1 MGKVTNNFPKK
12 TYFCL
17 INLYAM
23 KITIVSFAMVAA
35 FGLISCDN
43 TKHNTLTE
51 QEKAEGWEL
60 LFDGETLDGWRDY
73 NGTALTGPWEVV
85 NGTIQADGQGSD
97 ASGYIVTDKAYENFE
112 LSWDWK
118 ISKGGNSGLL
128 YHVVERPQFPVPYVT
143 GPEYQLIDDIN
154 FAEPLEDWQR
164 CGVDYA
170 MYLPDFNTIK
180 VHPAGEWNNSKIIFD
195 NGHVTY
201 FMNGHKTVEFD
212 AWSDDW
218 FSRKNSGKW
227 ANAPEYGLAHKGLIC
242 LQDHGYPAWFRNIK
256 IKELPRKTREA
267 RLFNGEDITNWDKYG
282 TELWYVKDGLLVCE
296 SGPDKQYGYLA
307 TREYYDDF
315 DLTVEFKQEADGNS
329 GVFIRSFVEEKDVK
343 VNGWQVDDSL
353 AQSDSNRLAVS
364 WFDAMLNRTLGQ
376 IEEDFTEYRI
386 SEALMKL
393 YRLFWDEFSGWYLEM
408 VKPGYRQPTD
418 RATMD
423 ATKAFF
429 DRLLRT
435 LHPFMPFITE
445 EIWQHMAP
453 RKDGESITVAALP
466 APQPFDQALLERIE
480 QLKEAVSSVRNIR
493 KEHNIPNK
501 EALELYV
508 IGDDNYHRE
517 YNPLLQKM
525 ANLNR
530 VEEIAEKRSD
540 AAAFIVKTTEYF
552 VPLGGSIDVEEE
564 LKKLKADL
572 AYQEGFL
579 ASVLKKLSN
588 ERFVQNAPAK
598 VIETEHAKRHDAEA
612 KIKALK
618 ERIDQL
624 Q

>member
-1 MGKVTNNFPKK
+1 
-12 TYFCL
+12 
-17 INLYAM
+17 M
-23 KITIVSFAMVAA
+23 KITIVSFAMTAA
-35 FGLISCDN
+35 LGLIACDN

-60 LFDGETLDGWRDY
+60 LFDGETLDGWWDY

-128 YHVVERPQFPVPYVT
+128 YHVVEHPQFPVPYVT
-143 GPEYQLIDDIN
+143 GPEYQLIDDLN

-315 DLTVEFKQEADGNS
+315 DLSVEFKQEKDGNS

-343 VNGWQVDDSL
+343 VNGWQVEV
-353 AQSDSNRLAVS
+353 APKG
-364 WFDAMLNRTLGQ
+364 FDTGGIYESYGRGWLIQIPDEKENILKQGEWNTMRIRVQGDNVQTWLNG
-376 IEEDFTEYRI
+376 E
-386 SEALMKL
+386 
-393 YRLFWDEFSGWYLEM
+393 EM
-408 VKPGYRQPTD
+408 V
-418 RATMD
+418 
-423 ATKAFF
+423 
-429 DRLLRT
+429 
-435 LHPFMPFITE
+435 
-445 EIWQHMAP
+445 
-453 RKDGESITVAALP
+453 
-466 APQPFDQALLERIE
+466 
-480 QLKEAVSSVRNIR
+480 NIR
-493 KEHNIPNK
+493 DEKIGAGQGRI
-501 EALELYV
+501 ALQIHDGGGIKVLWR
-508 IGDDNYHRE
+508 NLH
-517 YNPLLQKM
+517 LQT
-525 ANLNR
+525 L
-530 VEEIAEKRSD
+530 
-540 AAAFIVKTTEYF
+540 
-552 VPLGGSIDVEEE
+552 
-564 LKKLKADL
+564 
-572 AYQEGFL
+572 
-579 ASVLKKLSN
+579 
-588 ERFVQNAPAK
+588 
-598 VIETEHAKRHDAEA
+598 
-612 KIKALK
+612 
-618 ERIDQL
+618 
-624 Q
+624 

>member
-1 MGKVTNNFPKK
+1 
-12 TYFCL
+12 
-17 INLYAM
+17 
-23 KITIVSFAMVAA
+23 
-35 FGLISCDN
+35 
-43 TKHNTLTE
+43 
-51 QEKAEGWEL
+51 
-60 LFDGETLDGWRDY
+60 
-73 NGTALTGPWEVV
+73 
-85 NGTIQADGQGSD
+85 
-97 ASGYIVTDKAYENFE
+97 
-112 LSWDWK
+112 
-118 ISKGGNSGLL
+118 
-128 YHVVERPQFPVPYVT
+128 
-143 GPEYQLIDDIN
+143 
-154 FAEPLEDWQR
+154 
-164 CGVDYA
+164 
-170 MYLPDFNTIK
+170 
-180 VHPAGEWNNSKIIFD
+180 
-195 NGHVTY
+195 
-201 FMNGHKTVEFD
+201 
-212 AWSDDW
+212 
-218 FSRKNSGKW
+218 
-227 ANAPEYGLAHKGLIC
+227 
-242 LQDHGYPAWFRNIK
+242 
-256 IKELPRKTREA
+256 
-267 RLFNGEDITNWDKYG
+267 
-282 TELWYVKDGLLVCE
+282 
-296 SGPDKQYGYLA
+296 
-307 TREYYDDF
+307 
-315 DLTVEFKQEADGNS
+315 
-329 GVFIRSFVEEKDVK
+329 
-343 VNGWQVDDSL
+343 
-353 AQSDSNRLAVS
+353 
-364 WFDAMLNRTLGQ
+364 
-376 IEEDFTEYRI
+376 
-386 SEALMKL
+386 MKL

-612 KIKALK
+612 KIKALQ
-618 ERIDQL
+618 ERIAQL
-624 Q
+624 G